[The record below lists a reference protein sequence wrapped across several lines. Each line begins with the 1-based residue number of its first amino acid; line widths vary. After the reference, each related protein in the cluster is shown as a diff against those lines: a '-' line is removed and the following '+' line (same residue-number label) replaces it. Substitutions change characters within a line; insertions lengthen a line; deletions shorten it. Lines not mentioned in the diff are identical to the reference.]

1 MDFVQMTIMESVYG
15 GINMTRQFKHL
26 GSGGVPTG
34 RVYKM
39 NTVVYAVILNHI
51 NIFRSAACIG
61 NDVIVGLEF
70 GVGRVAN
77 PHSEAR
83 NCNRIRGIL

>member
-1 MDFVQMTIMESVYG
+1 MTIMESVYG

-39 NTVVYAVILNHI
+39 NTVVYGLRNVIDEEDIDTEGLLTKYFYDFLN
-51 NIFRSAACIG
+51 R
-61 NDVIVGLEF
+61 
-70 GVGRVAN
+70 
-77 PHSEAR
+77 
-83 NCNRIRGIL
+83 